1 MARRTQG
8 CCFAW
13 ILRILHLDLTSLC
26 YTETNMQEGI
36 NMDFKKAGITGLV
49 LIALAFLVLLYTV
62 VREDWVPWRMPW
74 TIWGFIVLAC
84 AGLAVLLVWHRCPY
98 CGKGLKFGAKHCT
111 HCGSSLLDC
120 GHIQQNREMP
130 ASAKLPRSHIR
141 AERVRW
147 VLYVPVLIGLVF
159 SPFVEWWSYPMTIVM
174 LGVYLLSAV
183 AIARVWMRCPHCGKT
198 LDGGEAYCPRC
209 GGRLER

>member
-1 MARRTQG
+1 MG
-8 CCFAW
+8 
-13 ILRILHLDLTSLC
+13 
-26 YTETNMQEGI
+26 
-36 NMDFKKAGITGLV
+36 FKKAGITGLV

-62 VREDWVPWRMPW
+62 LREDWVPWRMPW

-120 GHIQQNREMP
+120 GHIQQNRETP

-147 VLYVPVLIGLVF
+147 VLYVPMLIGLVV

-174 LGVYLLSAV
+174 LVV
-183 AIARVWMRCPHCGKT
+183 
-198 LDGGEAYCPRC
+198 
-209 GGRLER
+209 

>member
-36 NMDFKKAGITGLV
+36 NMDFKKAGFTGLV

-62 VREDWVPWRMPW
+62 LREDWVPWRMPW
-74 TIWGFIVLAC
+74 TIWGFIALAC

-120 GHIQQNREMP
+120 GHIQQNRETP

-174 LGVYLLSAV
+174 LGVYLLAAV
-183 AIARVWMRCPHCGKT
+183 AIASIWMRCPHCGKT

>member
-1 MARRTQG
+1 
-8 CCFAW
+8 
-13 ILRILHLDLTSLC
+13 
-26 YTETNMQEGI
+26 
-36 NMDFKKAGITGLV
+36 MDFKKAGITGLV

-74 TIWGFIVLAC
+74 TIWGFIALAC

-147 VLYVPVLIGLVF
+147 VLYVPVLIGLMF

-174 LGVYLLSAV
+174 LGVYLLV
-183 AIARVWMRCPHCGKT
+183 AIAIARMWMRCPHCGKT

>member
-49 LIALAFLVLLYTV
+49 LIALAFLVMLYTV

-74 TIWGFIVLAC
+74 TIWGFIALAC

-159 SPFVEWWSYPMTIVM
+159 SPFVEWCSYPMTIVM
-174 LGVYLLSAV
+174 LGVYLLAAV
-183 AIARVWMRCPHCGKT
+183 AIARIWMRCPHCGKT

>member
-1 MARRTQG
+1 
-8 CCFAW
+8 
-13 ILRILHLDLTSLC
+13 
-26 YTETNMQEGI
+26 
-36 NMDFKKAGITGLV
+36 MDFKKAGITGLV

-62 VREDWVPWRMPW
+62 LREDWVPWRMPW

-120 GHIQQNREMP
+120 GHIQQNRETP

-174 LGVYLLSAV
+174 LGVYLLAAV
-183 AIARVWMRCPHCGKT
+183 AIARMWMRCPHCGKT